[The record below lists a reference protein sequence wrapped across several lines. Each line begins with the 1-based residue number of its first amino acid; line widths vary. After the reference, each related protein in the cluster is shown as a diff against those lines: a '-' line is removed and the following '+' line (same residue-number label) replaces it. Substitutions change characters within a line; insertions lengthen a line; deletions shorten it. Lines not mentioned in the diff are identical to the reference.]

1 MKSKNFACA
10 LLVILIGGLTGCT
23 AGRQA
28 QTWHAE
34 IIRTEGGIPH
44 IYADDWGSLGFGTLY
59 AMAEDNVC
67 LLGRQYLKFGARQV
81 EYLGET
87 PANLASDF
95 FYQLLIDR
103 NSTPPN
109 LDSRL
114 DQLFAGAAAGYNH
127 YLEDTGVDNITDPD
141 CRGADWLLPVSAIDL
156 QRVSGVDYALDY
168 MHAMIAAAEPPAPGL
183 AAARWSA
190 MDEHSIAL
198 AVDDYLEVPKQGGSN
213 AIAVGGD
220 TALGARSLLVANPHM
235 SWNNPYQ
242 RFYPMHQVI
251 PGQIDML
258 GANLIGRPRV
268 GFGTGR
274 HLAWTSTVS
283 TAKRV
288 SFYQLKLVPGQPTR
302 YLFDGEEQ
310 DMIEETVKVGGRSHT
325 FYSTHFG
332 ALLVQSPFFK
342 WSNETAVAVMLP
354 EPGFRG
360 ENSAF
365 EQYAAKTVREL
376 KAVHNKYQFLT
387 VNLVAADD
395 SGEVMYTDPGPVP
408 NISNQQLETCPV
420 LRGAAYDG
428 SRSDCLWQNDT
439 DAVSR
444 GIIGPARLP
453 LLYRRD
459 YVTNSNDSYWLAN
472 PAQPLEGYPA
482 ILGTEN
488 KQRTL
493 RTRSGL
499 QMVQGSIARD
509 GGISLQ
515 SLMDMTLANE
525 NYAGQL
531 IRDDLV
537 KLCRESNR
545 KHLLQACEVLA
556 NWDLHD
562 NLDSRGTHLLRQMLA
577 SANGP
582 TYTRYL
588 PTSFIPA
595 VAFDPEDP
603 LNTPRGLAQTDNEAV
618 LEHLAR
624 AVQTF
629 ENANIALDATLGEL
643 QSTTRGSERIPI
655 HGGPEQTGVFNKIES
670 ALQGE
675 RGYPEVTRS
684 SSSWIMASGFG
695 EHGPQ
700 ARGILTYSL
709 SSNPQSPHFRD
720 QTEMFS
726 AKQWVDLPFN
736 RQQVQ
741 YAAERNYRVSASRV
755 KTSLH

>member
-1 MKSKNFACA
+1 MKRQNIACVLVVLFAGA
-10 LLVILIGGLTGCT
+10 VTGCT
-23 AGRQA
+23 SGQPA
-28 QTWHAE
+28 QSWRAE

-67 LLGRQYLKFGARQV
+67 LLGRQYLKFGARQA
-81 EYLGET
+81 EFLGDN

-103 NSTPPN
+103 STAPPD
-109 LDSRL
+109 LDPRL

-127 YLEDTGVDNITDPD
+127 YLEDTGVDNIKDPD
-141 CRGADWLLPVSAIDL
+141 CQGADWLRPVNAIDL

-168 MHAMIAAAEPPAPGL
+168 MHPMITAAAPPAAAL
-183 AAARWSA
+183 ADANWSP
-190 MDEHSIAL
+190 MDEHRIAL

-220 TALGARSLLVANPHM
+220 SALGARSLLLANPHM
-235 SWNNPYQ
+235 PWDNPLQ

-258 GANLIGRPRV
+258 GATLIGRPRV

-288 SFYQLKLVPGQPTR
+288 SFYQLKLVPGHPTH
-302 YLFDGEEQ
+302 YLFDGEERA
-310 DMIEETVKVGGRSHT
+310 MIEETVRVGARSHT

-332 ALLVQSPFFK
+332 ALLVQSPFFS
-342 WSNETAVAVMLP
+342 WTDTSAVAVMMP
-354 EPGFRG
+354 EVGFRG

-387 VNLVAADD
+387 VNLIATDD

-408 NISNQQLETCPV
+408 NISNQQLETCGV

-439 DAVSR
+439 DAVSP
-444 GIIGPARLP
+444 GIIGPAGLP
-453 LLYRRD
+453 LIYRRD

-472 PAQPLEGYPA
+472 PAQPLEAYAA
-482 ILGTEN
+482 ILGGEN
-488 KQRTL
+488 SPRTL

-499 QMVQGSIARD
+499 QMVQRGIARD
-509 GGISLQ
+509 GGVSLQ

-537 KLCRESNR
+537 KLCRDSGR
-545 KHLLQACEVLA
+545 KQLQQACEVLSL
-556 NWDLHD
+556 WDLHD

-577 SANGP
+577 TANGP
-582 TYTRYL
+582 RYTRYL
-588 PTSFIPA
+588 PASFTPA

-603 LNTPRGLAQTDNEAV
+603 LNTPRGLSQTDNEAV

-624 AVQTF
+624 AVQSF

-643 QSTTRGSERIPI
+643 QSTTRGGKRIPL

-670 ALQGE
+670 ALQGK

-684 SSSWIMASGFG
+684 SSSWIMASEFG
-695 EHGPQ
+695 EQGPR

-709 SSNPQSPHFRD
+709 SSNPQSPHFSD

-726 AKQWVDLPFN
+726 AKQWLELPFE
-736 RQQVQ
+736 RQDVEN
-741 YAAERNYRVSASRV
+741 AALRNYRLSIARP
-755 KTSLH
+755 KL

>member
-1 MKSKNFACA
+1 MNSQNIACG
-10 LLVILIGGLTGCT
+10 LLVVLVGAVTGCT
-23 AGRQA
+23 SGQ
-28 QTWHAE
+28 QPQGYQVE

-67 LLGRQYLKFGARQV
+67 LLGRQYLKFGARQT
-81 EYLGET
+81 EFLGDT

-103 NSTPPN
+103 NPAPSD
-109 LDSRL
+109 LDPRL
-114 DQLFAGAAAGYNH
+114 AQLFAGAAAGYNH
-127 YLEDTGVDNITDPD
+127 YLDDTGVDNISDPD
-141 CRGADWLLPVSAIDL
+141 CRGADWLQPVNAIDL
-156 QRVSGVDYALDY
+156 QRVSAVDYALDY
-168 MHAMIAAAEPPAPGL
+168 MHAMIAAASPPAAAL
-183 AAARWSA
+183 AATNWSP

-198 AVDDYLEVPKQGGSN
+198 AVADYLEVPQQGGSN
-213 AIAVGGD
+213 AIAVGGAS
-220 TALGARSLLVANPHM
+220 ALGARSLLVANPHM
-235 SWNNPYQ
+235 PWNNPLQ

-302 YLFDGEEQ
+302 YLFDGEER
-310 DMIEETVKVGGRSHT
+310 DMIEETVRVGAKSHT

-342 WSNETAVAVMLP
+342 WTDTFAVAVKLP
-354 EPGFRG
+354 EVGFRG

-387 VNLVAADD
+387 VNLIAADD

-408 NISNQQLETCPV
+408 NISNQQLETCRM

-428 SRSDCLWQNDT
+428 SRSACLWQNDT
-439 DAVSR
+439 DAVSP
-444 GIIGPARLP
+444 GIIGPASLP
-453 LLYRRD
+453 LIYRRD

-472 PAQPLEGYPA
+472 PAQPLEGFAA
-482 ILGTEN
+482 ILGSEN
-488 KQRTL
+488 SPRTL

-499 QMVQGSIARD
+499 QMVQRSLRRD

-525 NYAGQL
+525 NFAGQL

-537 KLCRESNR
+537 KLCRDSKREQLR
-545 KHLLQACEVLA
+545 KACEVFA

-562 NLDSRGTHLLRQMLA
+562 NLDSRGAHLLRQMLA

-588 PTSFIPA
+588 PASFTPA
-595 VAFDPEDP
+595 VPFDPEDP
-603 LNTPRGLAQTDNEAV
+603 LNTPRGLAPANNEAV

-624 AVQTF
+624 AVQSF
-629 ENANIALDATLGEL
+629 ENAGIALDARLGDL
-643 QSTTRGSERIPI
+643 QSTTRGGKRIPL

-670 ALQGE
+670 AFQGK

-684 SSSWIMASGFG
+684 SSSWIMASGFTDQ
-695 EHGPQ
+695 GPR

-709 SSNPQSPHFRD
+709 SSNPRSPHFRD

-726 AKQWVDLPFN
+726 AKKWIALPYN
-736 RQQVQ
+736 RQDVQ
-741 YAAERNYRVSASRV
+741 NAAESNYRLSAARP
-755 KTSLH
+755 KQ